1 MTLREKLMAD
11 LKEAMRS
18 RDKMCQSVIRM
29 AMARI
34 KNVEIEKGS
43 DLDDSDVAGV
53 LAKEV
58 KQHRESIAEFS
69 KANRQDLIA
78 NEKAELVI
86 LLEYL
91 PKQMSRE
98 EIVAVVR
105 QAIEDVGAQG
115 LKDKGKVMSKVMPQL
130 KGKADGR
137 TVNEAVTEVLKGE

>member
-1 MTLREKLMAD
+1 
-11 LKEAMRS
+11 MR
-18 RDKMCQSVIRM
+18 QSVIRM

-34 KNVEIEKGS
+34 KSVEIEKGS

-58 KQHRESIAEFS
+58 KQHRESIAEFG

-115 LKDKGKVMSKVMPQL
+115 LMDKGKVMSKVMPQL

>member
-18 RDKMCQSVIRM
+18 RDKMRQSVIRM

-34 KNVEIEKGS
+34 KSVEIEKGS

-58 KQHRESIAEFS
+58 KQHRESIAEFG

-115 LKDKGKVMSKVMPQL
+115 LMDKGKVMSKVMPQL